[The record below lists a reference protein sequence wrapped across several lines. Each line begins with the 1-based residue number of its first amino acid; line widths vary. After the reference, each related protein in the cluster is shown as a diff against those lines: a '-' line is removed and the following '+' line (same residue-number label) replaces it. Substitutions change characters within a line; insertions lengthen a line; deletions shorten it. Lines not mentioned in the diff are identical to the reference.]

1 MVRTGLLLLFLV
13 GATACNKYYLVRPVE
28 ITYRTQYI
36 LKNPDALLRF
46 SNAIAFEAPFNLER
60 SDTLHAATRARM
72 DSIGVHRVEVRGLGS
87 YDLDQSTFANAPPYV
102 VVLHRYGKSRRGVH
116 EEVTIFRGP
125 APLPK
130 AVQQYL
136 WSMGQSAVN
145 DTVYARVEGGRGR

>member
-1 MVRTGLLLLFLV
+1 MT
-13 GATACNKYYLVRPVE
+13 
-28 ITYRTQYI
+28 ISS
-36 LKNPDALLRF
+36 DAPI
-46 SNAIAFEAPFNLER
+46 SFEG
-60 SDTLHAATRARM
+60 SDTLPAATRVRV
-72 DSIGVHRVEVRGLGS
+72 DSIGVHSVEVRGLGS